1 MPEATVPGLRITRLH
16 VRRGRLDIL
25 TSTPLALLHVS
36 EDVAQRTLQLLPN
49 LRNHVCVH
57 TRAGGGTFG
66 GELVGTE
73 LAHLF
78 EHVVI
83 ELQAQAHGGAAAA
96 GTRGAQPQAPGGV
109 VAGTPPQAP
118 QLIGHTSWAEELAVT
133 GPQGYA
139 LMRTTVTFANDLVAL
154 QAAKDAVELLNWACA
169 PEAPQPALD
178 VAALVERL
186 RGLAARSR

>member
-1 MPEATVPGLRITRLH
+1 MPKAKVPGFRITRLH
-16 VRRGRLDIL
+16 VRRGRLDIF
-25 TSTPLALLHVS
+25 TSTPLALLHVG
-36 EDVAQRTLQLLPN
+36 EDVAARMLQLLPN

-83 ELQAQAHGGAAAA
+83 ELQAQ
-96 GTRGAQPQAPGGV
+96 TLRGAGEPQVADEPQV
-109 VAGTPPQAP
+109 VAAPAAP

-133 GPQGYA
+133 GPQDHA
-139 LMRTTVTFANDLVAL
+139 LMRTTVTFADDLVAL
-154 QAAKDAVELLNWACA
+154 QAAKDAAELLNWACG
-169 PEAPQPALD
+169 PQASAHVPDVPALAD
-178 VAALVERL
+178 RL
-186 RGLAARSR
+186 RRLAASSR

>member
-1 MPEATVPGLRITRLH
+1 MPGFRITRLH
-16 VRRGRLDIL
+16 VRRGRLDIF
-25 TSTPLALLHVS
+25 TATPLALLHVG
-36 EDVAQRTLQLLPN
+36 EDVAARTLQLLPN

-83 ELQAQAHGGAAAA
+83 ELQAQAYGEAAAA
-96 GTRGAQPQAPGGV
+96 DTRGAQ
-109 VAGTPPQAP
+109 PQAP

-133 GPQGYA
+133 GPQGHA
-139 LMRTTVTFANDLVAL
+139 LMRTTVTFADDLVAL
-154 QAAKDAVELLNWACA
+154 QAAKDAAELLNWACA
-169 PEAPQPALD
+169 PQASAHAPD

-186 RGLAARSR
+186 RGLAACSR

>member
-1 MPEATVPGLRITRLH
+1 MPEATVPGFRITRLH

-25 TSTPLALLHVS
+25 TSTPLALLHVG
-36 EDVAQRTLQLLPN
+36 EDVAARMLQLLPN

-66 GELVGTE
+66 SELVGTE

-83 ELQAQAHGGAAAA
+83 ELQAQAHGAAAA
-96 GTRGAQPQAPGGV
+96 
-109 VAGTPPQAP
+109 AGTPPQAP

-133 GPQGYA
+133 GPQGHA
-139 LMRTTVTFANDLVAL
+139 LMRTTVTFADDLVAL
-154 QAAKDAVELLNWACA
+154 QAAKDAAELLNWACTPQASAHA
-169 PEAPQPALD
+169 PD

-186 RGLAARSR
+186 RGLAACSR